1 MKWNRR
7 RRNRKEVFPLS
18 IQEIRGM
25 NLFTS
30 WTWNQGV
37 QFFIEIAEI
46 NVMACTFVYTVGKDD
61 CVQTQLRL
69 TVLSAEKCRQWGNQ
83 TNLEVCQNQSPVKIA
98 RTQNTT
104 VSSSLSPFS
113 YPENCRRQIETSLSL
128 SWSLSLCFTH
138 TWLHCVQ
145 AKGFLWCHIFY
156 FVLKYCLAAC
166 CGVCVYS

>member
-7 RRNRKEVFPLS
+7 RRRNRKEAFPLS

-69 TVLSAEKCRQWGNQ
+69 TVLSAEKRRQWGNQ

-104 VSSSLSPFS
+104 VPSSLSPFS
-113 YPENCRRQIETSLSL
+113 SENCRRQIETSLSL
-128 SWSLSLCFTH
+128 LVSVSLFHSYLASLCPSKR
-138 TWLHCVQ
+138 VPVMS
-145 AKGFLWCHIFY
+145 HILFCPKILSSCLLR
-156 FVLKYCLAAC
+156 VLCI
-166 CGVCVYS
+166 